1 MSITFGLA
9 IYLIIWW
16 LVLFVI
22 LPTGVRTQQEVG
34 EIVPGT
40 PESAPAA
47 PQMLRKLVLTTLVS
61 VAVFAVVYVVIVY
74 KLIDLDRV
82 PIGI

>member
-22 LPTGVRTQQEVG
+22 LPIGVRTQQEVG